1 MKKSLHKVLFLTVAT
16 TALSTIPSY
25 SSDDGLRD
33 PAKPALRTIHRGDS
47 GAPVAV
53 ETRET
58 PATPRAVD
66 PTRGIAPVASTGCGC
81 GAWFSRLFSR
91 RNLQQAGEFFDELG
105 GLAQVGLTVAGAAT
119 GNKQLT
125 DIASG
130 IGSGV
135 RVVHTITTD
144 LSGPGGVSATSALR
158 ALNDGA
164 DGAVTIAGQVA
175 PGSRSQVSNVV
186 RIIKASDDAASTL
199 LGPDGKPTLVSALT
213 AGGKVAGI
221 VADAAGDRAAL
232 TAEEILSAEAAALA
246 AKRSVTVAVDAVNPL
261 PASV

>member
-1 MKKSLHKVLFLTVAT
+1 
-16 TALSTIPSY
+16 
-25 SSDDGLRD
+25 
-33 PAKPALRTIHRGDS
+33 
-47 GAPVAV
+47 
-53 ETRET
+53 
-58 PATPRAVD
+58 
-66 PTRGIAPVASTGCGC
+66 
-81 GAWFSRLFSR
+81 
-91 RNLQQAGEFFDELG
+91 
-105 GLAQVGLTVAGAAT
+105 LAQVGLTVAGAAT

-135 RVVHTITTD
+135 RVLHTITTD

-158 ALNDGA
+158 ALSDGA
-164 DGAVTIAGQVA
+164 DGAVTIASQVA

-186 RIIKASDDAASTL
+186 RVIKASDDAASTL

-221 VADAAGDRAAL
+221 VAHEAGDRAAL
-232 TAEEILSAEAAALA
+232 TAEGILSAEAAALA
-246 AKRSVTVAVDAVNPL
+246 AKRSVTVAVDAVSPL

>member
-1 MKKSLHKVLFLTVAT
+1 MKKFLHKVLFLTVAT

-25 SSDDGLRD
+25 SSDDALRD
-33 PAKPALRTIHRGDS
+33 LAKPALHRGHS
-47 GAPVAV
+47 GVVDPAAV
-53 ETRET
+53 QIGETSV
-58 PATPRAVD
+58 TPRAVD
-66 PTRGIAPVASTGCGC
+66 PRRIVPVASTGCGC
-81 GAWFSRLFSR
+81 WSGFKSLFSR
-91 RNLQQAGEFFDELG
+91 KNLQQAGAVLDELG
-105 GLAQVGLTVAGAAT
+105 GLAQVSLAVAGAAT

-158 ALNDGA
+158 ALSDGA
-164 DGAVTIAGQVA
+164 DGAVLITGQVA
-175 PGSRSQVSNVV
+175 PGSRSQVSDVV
-186 RIIKASDDAASTL
+186 RIIKVSDDAASTL
-199 LGPDGKPTLVSALT
+199 LGPDGKPTLVSVLT

-221 VADAAGDRAAL
+221 VAHETGDRSAL

-246 AKRSVTVAVDAVNPL
+246 AKRSVTVAVDAVSPL